1 MRAISQMSCQS
12 EWGAMGVAI
21 THDMVCADAFN
32 GRTCGG
38 DSGMYFY
45 STSLSLCLAPSFGQC
60 CNVTQVGQTLFLD
73 LISTATYNLGLQAF
87 HRGAATLQSRPMCM
101 LE

>member
-1 MRAISQMSCQS
+1 MTAISQMSCRLVQPS
-12 EWGAMGVAI
+12 I
-21 THDMVCADAFN
+21 TDNMVCADAFD
-32 GRTCGG
+32 GRTCKG

-87 HRGAATLQSRPMCM
+87 QKGAEKLQSRPMCM